1 MVKSRPVVLVFAVV
15 LSVPLCR
22 GVETRDVS
30 PTPLSG
36 PQPSADLKLD
46 TYQEVADW
54 LREYELHKMTVPELQ
69 EHLAPREPELREA
82 LKSTMTIQR
91 SLSVRALAFAVDR
104 SSALDCL
111 KHVLAN
117 DTEEN
122 VRAESAASLG
132 SLKDAGAVE
141 ALIAA
146 LRDEASIVREACV
159 LALGKFN
166 DERAGAPLLE
176 RLRYDTSHTVRM
188 AAART
193 LPLLP
198 IDKLQDEIAA
208 ILDTEQDER
217 VRWMLAETL
226 RVLRGAS
233 EEDEAVPSPDAFSG
247 KLKELAGEM
256 QTVEKKLRDDR
267 HDSAVQ
273 NDQQD
278 VQIKLAEMIK
288 TLEDLEQAK
297 TQQAQSS
304 KDGKKRWGALSSSSS
319 QSSSGQKAKLSMPPR
334 DPAQEAA
341 FQAARVSE
349 QRNRWAN
356 LPASSRDEM
365 LQVFRPE
372 VPIRWRK
379 RLEAYFLS
387 VAAEEVRKK

>member
-1 MVKSRPVVLVFAVV
+1 MVKSRPVVLAFAVV
-15 LSVPLCR
+15 LSMPLCR

-46 TYQEVADW
+46 TYQEVAEL
-54 LREYELHKMTVPELQ
+54 LRDYEQHKLSVPELQ
-69 EHLAPREPELREA
+69 ERLAPREPELREA

-111 KHVLAN
+111 KQVLAG
-117 DTEEN
+117 DAEES

-132 SLKDAGAVE
+132 ALKDAGAVE
-141 ALIAA
+141 ALIEA
-146 LRDEASIVREACV
+146 LRDEAAVVREAAV
-159 LALGKFN
+159 IALGKFN
-166 DERAGAPLLE
+166 DDRAGVPLLE
-176 RLRYDTSHTVRM
+176 RLRYDTSHSVRM

-198 IDKLQDEIAA
+198 IEKLQDEIAA

-226 RVLRGAS
+226 RVLRGAEE
-233 EEDEAVPSPDAFSG
+233 EEDAAPSPDAFSG
-247 KLKELAGEM
+247 KLKALAGEM
-256 QTVEKKLRDDR
+256 QSVEKKLRDDR
-267 HDSAVQ
+267 HDSSVQ

-304 KDGKKRWGALSSSSS
+304 KDGKKRWASLA
-319 QSSSGQKAKLSMPPR
+319 SSGQPASTKGSKLSMPAR
-334 DPAQEAA
+334 DPGQEAA
-341 FQAARVSE
+341 FQAARVAE

-387 VAAEEVRKK
+387 VAAEEVKKK

>member
-15 LSVPLCR
+15 LSAPLVR
-22 GVETRDVS
+22 AVETRDVS
-30 PTPLSG
+30 PAPLSG
-36 PQPSADLKLD
+36 PSADLKLD
-46 TYQEVADW
+46 TYQQVAGW
-54 LREYELHKMTVPELQ
+54 LRDFELRKIDIAELQ
-69 EHLAPREPELREA
+69 EHLSPWEPELREA
-82 LKSTMTIQR
+82 LKSTMAIQR

-104 SSALDCL
+104 SSAVESL
-111 KHVLAN
+111 KLVLTA
-117 DTEEN
+117 DVEES

-132 SLKDAGAVE
+132 ALKDASAVE
-141 ALIAA
+141 SLIAA
-146 LRDEASIVREACV
+146 LRDEAAVVREAAV

-176 RLRYDTSHTVRM
+176 RLRYDTVHTVRM

-198 IDKLQDEIAA
+198 IEKLQEEIAA
-208 ILDTEQDER
+208 ILDTEKDER
-217 VRWMLAETL
+217 VRWMLSETL
-226 RVLRGAS
+226 RLLRGEA
-233 EEDEAVPSPDAFSG
+233 EDEDAGPTPDAFAT
-247 KLKELAGEM
+247 KLKELATDM
-256 QTVEKKLRDDR
+256 QSVESKLRDDR
-267 HDSAVQ
+267 HDSSVQ

-288 TLEDLEQAK
+288 TLEDLEQSK
-297 TQQAQSS
+297 TQQAQNS
-304 KDGKKRWGALSSSSS
+304 KDGKKRWGALASSSSPS
-319 QSSSGQKAKLSMPPR
+319 PSKGSKLSMPPR

-341 FQAARVSE
+341 FQAARVAE

-356 LPASSRDEM
+356 LPAASRDEM

-387 VAAEEVRKK
+387 VAAEEVKKK